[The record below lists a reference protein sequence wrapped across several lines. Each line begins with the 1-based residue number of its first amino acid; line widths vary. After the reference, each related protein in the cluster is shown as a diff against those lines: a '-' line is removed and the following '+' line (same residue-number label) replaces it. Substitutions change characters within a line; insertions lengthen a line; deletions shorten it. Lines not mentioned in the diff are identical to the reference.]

1 MLITGTTG
9 NDTING
15 TADADELH
23 GLAGTDTLNGGGGD
37 DLLIGGAGADTMDG
51 GAGIDTASYVGSLAG
66 VTVSLVTPGTA
77 ATGGD
82 AAGDKLYGIENLT
95 GTAYTDRLTG
105 DAVANVLV
113 GAGGSDYLYGNGG
126 DDTLDGGLGNDEMDG
141 GAGNDLVLG
150 GGGNDYILDSL
161 GGSDNLYGGD
171 NDDYLKVTRN
181 SQTVAF
187 GTILLD
193 GGAGNDSLYYNG
205 TLGRQDTVNMV
216 GGAGNDLLN
225 ATVSAFILNINAG
238 DGIDRVEI
246 GSGRGTQTITLG
258 LGADTLHIGGHQP
271 YYSGYSTTVTDFATG
286 STGDQLSLQ
295 GYFSSSVTGWDGA
308 TNPFAAGYLRLVQS
322 GTSALLEID
331 RNGGGDAYELFVTFE
346 NADAL
351 TFTGFNL
358 GGFPSDGSLMAA
370 TVTTGTAGN
379 DNRVGTG
386 GADTF
391 YGLGGYDDF
400 KGGFGDD
407 RLEGGDG
414 SDGLDG
420 ELGSDLLFGD
430 GGDDS
435 LNDSFGGNDQLF
447 GGEGNDWVIVSRFA
461 QPAQST
467 LLLDGGNGNDLVK
480 YKGMDSRQGQ
490 CDDAGRRRRR
500 HHGGRH
506 ALCRHRHSR
515 RGCRYRQRHDR
526 RQHGQLHFDF
536 GHRGR
541 HADTDLPDGIPGPAE
556 HARQHRHPR
565 LRDGSTGDKIAMKAY
580 FTGALTGWTSTGNPF
595 ASGHA
600 RLLQQGTDTLL
611 QVDSNGGANSFSTL
625 ITFQNSNAA
634 AFTAFNLG
642 YDPLYTAP
650 AQQIATA
657 DLFW

>member
-1 MLITGTTG
+1 MLITGTSN

-23 GLAGTDTLNGGGGD
+23 GLAGADTLNGAGGD
-37 DLLIGGAGADTMDG
+37 DLLIGGAGADTLDG

-216 GGAGNDLLN
+216 GGGGNDLLN

-286 STGDQLSLQ
+286 DAGDQLSLQ
-295 GYFSSSVTGWDGA
+295 GYFAGSVTAWDGA

-322 GTSALLEID
+322 GSSALLEID
-331 RNGGGDAYELFVTFE
+331 RNGGGDAYELFVTFQ

-391 YGLGGYDDF
+391 YGLGGHDDF

-447 GGEGNDWVIVSRFA
+447 GGEGNDWVIVSRWA
-461 QPAQST
+461 NPAQST
-467 LLLDGGNGNDLVK
+467 LVLDGGNGNDTVK
-480 YKGMDSRQGQ
+480 YKGMDSRQDNVTMLGGAGA
-490 CDDAGRRRRR
+490 DTMEADMLYAGTVTLDAGA
-500 HHGGRH
+500 GIDTVTIDANMGSYTL
-506 ALCRHRHSR
+506 AL
-515 RGCRYRQRHDR
+515 GTEADTLTLTYQTVF
-526 RQHGQLHFDF
+526 QGQLSTPGNIAILDF
-536 GHRGR
+536 ETGG
-541 HADTDLPDGIPGPAE
+541 
-556 HARQHRHPR
+556 
-565 LRDGSTGDKIAMKAY
+565 TGDKIAMKAY

-600 RLLQQGTDTLL
+600 RLLQQGADTLL

-642 YDPLYTAP
+642 YDPLYTPP
-650 AQQIATA
+650 AQQIAMA